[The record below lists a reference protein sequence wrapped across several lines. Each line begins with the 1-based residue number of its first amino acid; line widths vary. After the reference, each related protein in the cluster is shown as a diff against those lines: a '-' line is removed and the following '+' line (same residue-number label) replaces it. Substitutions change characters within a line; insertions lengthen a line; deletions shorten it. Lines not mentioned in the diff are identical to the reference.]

1 MGCPNSFVSVM
12 TRRVLRYLLVAALV
26 LFALLS
32 VYFASTAFWQPRG
45 TIGITTDYNA
55 RIRSVAPDSP
65 AAQVGIMPGD
75 RINLARTPF
84 RMRRF
89 LSGVSATPAVGQKIP
104 FVLVHEGEEQN
115 LELTAIPYVLPTAD
129 KTVLFFE
136 CIASLIF
143 IVVGAALILLR
154 PSPATWGFALYCLLI
169 LPTAPSPFLFP
180 LQHGAFALLLFY
192 DVVQIAGVV
201 GLIVFALEFPRPL
214 ETVWRTA
221 IRRSLPLIFI
231 ILSAMITYPDVMNQL
246 YGRGVGI
253 ENELLQVVLGLAFL
267 LALCVAWDTYHRV
280 ERGERERLRW
290 VIFGLSIGLVAT
302 YIGNTVI
309 YSALLPIK
317 MPSWALNLLASLNV
331 LLPLAVAHAVIRNRV
346 LDIEFVVSRAILYT
360 GFTVALIATFGFFDW
375 AFSRMIEGFR
385 LAVVLNAAISVAMAF
400 AFDAIQGRA
409 EKVIQAV
416 LFRKRL
422 AAQTRLEQLG
432 RSLRHARSSE
442 IVERAVVD
450 EPAEA
455 LDLASAALF
464 LHAANEFRRAASV
477 GWTDSSCTS
486 IEDGDDLIAALQ
498 GCDQPIRLDDA
509 LRHRDDLPSGA
520 GNPVVAVPLSYRSEL
535 HGIVLYG
542 GHLRGGDIDSEEL
555 KLLERLVDSA
565 GMALD
570 HIEAEMLRS
579 QIDELQRQSVR

>member
-1 MGCPNSFVSVM
+1 MAFLRSSSSRALRVFVV
-12 TRRVLRYLLVAALV
+12 TALV
-26 LFALLS
+26 LFALVS
-32 VYFASTAFWQPRG
+32 VYLASTAFWQPRG
-45 TIGITTDYNA
+45 TLGITTDYNA
-55 RIRSVAPDSP
+55 RVRTVTPDSP
-65 AAQVGIMPGD
+65 AARAGIAPGD
-75 RINLARTPF
+75 RIDLVRTPF

-89 LSGVSATPAVGQKIP
+89 LSGVSATPPIGQKIP
-104 FVLVHEGEEQN
+104 FVLVHAGVERN
-115 LELTAIPYVLPTAD
+115 VELTAIPYDLPTAD

-136 CIASLIF
+136 CVSSLIF

-154 PSPATWGFALYCLLI
+154 PSAATWGFALYCLLI

-192 DVVQIAGVV
+192 DVVQIVGVV

-214 ETVWRTA
+214 ETPWRTA

-231 ILSAMITYPDVMNQL
+231 VLSAMITYPDVMNQL
-246 YGRGVGI
+246 LGRGVGI

-290 VIFGLSIGLVAT
+290 VILGLSIGLVAT
-302 YIGNTVI
+302 YIGNTAI

-317 MPSWALNLLASLNV
+317 LPSWALNLLASLNV
-331 LLPLAVAHAVIRNRV
+331 LLPLSIAHAVIRNRV

-360 GFTVALIATFGFFDW
+360 GFTVVVVATFGFFDW

-422 AAQTRLEQLG
+422 AAQTHLEQLG

-442 IVERAVVD
+442 IVERAVVVGS
-450 EPAEA
+450 AEA
-455 LDLASAALF
+455 LELASAALF
-464 LHAANEFRRAASV
+464 LHADSGFRRAASV
-477 GWTDSSCTS
+477 GWPDSSAGR
-486 IEDGDDLIAALQ
+486 IEDGDDLVAALQ
-498 GCDQPIRLDDA
+498 GCDQPIRLDDVM
-509 LRHRDDLPSGA
+509 RHRADLPSGTS
-520 GNPVVAVPLSYRSEL
+520 NPVVALPLSYRSEL

-542 GHLRGGDIDSEEL
+542 GHLHGGDIDSDEL

-579 QIDELQRQSVR
+579 QIDELKRQSVL